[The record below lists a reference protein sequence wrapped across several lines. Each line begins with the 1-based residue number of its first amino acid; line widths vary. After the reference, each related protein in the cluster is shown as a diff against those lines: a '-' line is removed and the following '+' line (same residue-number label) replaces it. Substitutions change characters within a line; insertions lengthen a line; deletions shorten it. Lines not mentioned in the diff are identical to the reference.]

1 MLHSASNS
9 NTPRYGPLI
18 GGCGLLLILMLFS
31 LQVGV
36 IELSLHQLS
45 QQTTQ
50 LLLVSRIPRTLA
62 VMLTGASLAV
72 AGRVMQLLARNR
84 FVEPSTTGTLESA
97 LLGLLVATLVAPELG
112 VMGKMLVACGFSLVG
127 SMIFMQLLNRIPL
140 RSTVMVPLVGIMFSS
155 VIAAL
160 AAFLAYRYN
169 LLQSLANWSN
179 GDFSAVLRGRYELL
193 WLALACTLVIYI
205 YADRFTLAGMGKS
218 FTVNLGM
225 NYKAVL
231 FLGLVLVSIIAA
243 LTVTTA
249 GMVPFLGLV
258 VPNLVSLLMGDN
270 LRASL
275 PWVAL
280 SGAGFLLI
288 CDLISRLIR
297 YPYEVPVGTVVGV
310 LGSVFFIYLLLKRT
324 QPSHA

>member
-1 MLHSASNS
+1 M
-9 NTPRYGPLI
+9 
-18 GGCGLLLILMLFS
+18 LLLANKAKITWPLLLACCLLLLLMLFS

-36 IELSLHQLS
+36 MELSLHQLS
-45 QQTTQ
+45 QQSTQ
-50 LLLVSRIPRTLA
+50 LLLVSRLPRTLA

-127 SMIFMQLLNRIPL
+127 SLIFMQLLNHIPL
-140 RSTVMVPLVGIMFSS
+140 RSSIMVPLVGIMFSS

-160 AAFLAYRYN
+160 ATFIAYRYN

-179 GDFSAVLRGRYELL
+179 GDFSAILRGRYELL
-193 WLALACTLVIYI
+193 WLALGCTLLIYL

-218 FTVNLGM
+218 FTVNLGL
-225 NYKAVL
+225 NYQAVL
-231 FLGLVLVSIIAA
+231 FLGLLLVSVIAA
-243 LTVTTA
+243 MTVTTA
-249 GMVPFLGLV
+249 GMIPFLGLV
-258 VPNLVSLLMGDN
+258 VPNLVSLLMGDH
-270 LRASL
+270 LRLSL

-280 SGAGFLLI
+280 SGAGFLLL
-288 CDLISRLIR
+288 CDLISRLLR

-310 LGSVFFIYLLLKRT
+310 LGSLFFIYLLLKRT
-324 QPSHA
+324 QANHV

>member
-310 LGSVFFIYLLLKRT
+310 LGSIFFIYLLLKRT